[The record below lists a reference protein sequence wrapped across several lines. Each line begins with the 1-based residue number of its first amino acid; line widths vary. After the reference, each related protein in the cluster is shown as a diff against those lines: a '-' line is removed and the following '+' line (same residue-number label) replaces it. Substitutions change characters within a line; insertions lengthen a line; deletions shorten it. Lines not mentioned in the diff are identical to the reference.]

1 MPTEVKEHLYLLNKL
16 ADLALA
22 KDELW
27 EYHPDNPKKKNV
39 LQEYAKICAEIAA
52 IEGELAS
59 LYQ

>member
-27 EYHPDNPKKKNV
+27 EYHPDNPKRKNV
-39 LQEYAKICAEIAA
+39 VQEI
-52 IEGELAS
+52 S
-59 LYQ
+59 NH